1 MLDSSEYPT
10 TIAPSALPYLELATD
25 DLLHFRGD
33 LIGDIEKIIEAD
45 PSCAMGYA
53 FKGYIGVLGT
63 EAQDAAAAKEAVD
76 QYLSKTDRS
85 RLHEREQMHLQAA
98 SVLLDGNFH
107 QAGQLLADISLEYP
121 RDILA
126 LAVGHQIDFF
136 TGNAEMLRDRIAG
149 AIGAWSPQDRF
160 YPNLLGKLSF
170 GLQETGQYPRAEEV
184 GLEAV
189 ERNPKDVWGI
199 HAVTHTYEM
208 QGMFARGLG
217 FLDARQEDWAEGN
230 YFIIHNW
237 WHYALYAL
245 EAGQVERAL
254 EIHDSVL
261 LNTDNA
267 GLSLTILDATALCW
281 RLLLEGQPQPERFA
295 RQAEL
300 WKKKVEPAFYAFN
313 DMHMVMAFVGAGL
326 EAEAEELIAS
336 RERWLATETSEHIS
350 NVQMTRRIGLPVCKA
365 ILAFGRGE
373 YNRVIEYLFPIRRHL
388 HEFGGSHA
396 QRDAVLRTLLEAT
409 LRAGNHTLAQNIL
422 SERISVRPKSP
433 YNWLKQATLLD
444 QIGASAR
451 AALAR
456 ATAAQHRQM

>member
-1 MLDSSEYPT
+1 
-10 TIAPSALPYLELATD
+10 
-25 DLLHFRGD
+25 
-33 LIGDIEKIIEAD
+33 
-45 PSCAMGYA
+45 
-53 FKGYIGVLGT
+53 
-63 EAQDAAAAKEAVD
+63 
-76 QYLSKTDRS
+76 
-85 RLHEREQMHLQAA
+85 
-98 SVLLDGNFH
+98 
-107 QAGQLLADISLEYP
+107 
-121 RDILA
+121 
-126 LAVGHQIDFF
+126 
-136 TGNAEMLRDRIAG
+136 
-149 AIGAWSPQDRF
+149 
-160 YPNLLGKLSF
+160 
-170 GLQETGQYPRAEEV
+170 
-184 GLEAV
+184 
-189 ERNPKDVWGI
+189 
-199 HAVTHTYEM
+199 
-208 QGMFARGLG
+208 
-217 FLDARQEDWAEGN
+217 
-230 YFIIHNW
+230 
-237 WHYALYAL
+237 
-245 EAGQVERAL
+245 
-254 EIHDSVL
+254 
-261 LNTDNA
+261 
-267 GLSLTILDATALCW
+267 
-281 RLLLEGQPQPERFA
+281 
-295 RQAEL
+295 L